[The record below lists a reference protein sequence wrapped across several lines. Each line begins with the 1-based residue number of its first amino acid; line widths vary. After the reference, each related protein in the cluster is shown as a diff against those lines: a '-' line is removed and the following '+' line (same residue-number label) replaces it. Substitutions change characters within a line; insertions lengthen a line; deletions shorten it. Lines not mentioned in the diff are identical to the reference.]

1 MDMKSEKKI
10 GVIGID
16 KGWSTG
22 KLLESIEN
30 RTGFRCLIEMQSIRF
45 DVGRGRVYHDDI
57 DLSDLD
63 ALVVKKIGSSYN
75 PYNLDRLEILRYLS
89 EQGVPIFS
97 KPENIKKA
105 IDRLSCTTTLRLG
118 NIPLPPTVIT
128 EDDTEAIEA
137 IKRFGVA
144 VLKPLY
150 TSKARGMMVVSAD
163 EAVEAVGKFHEAG
176 NSLYYIQKKL
186 NLPGRDLGLI
196 FLGGKY
202 LGTYAR
208 VANGDSWNTTIRAGG
223 KYQPYDPDDDI
234 IKLAQRAQALFDL
247 DFTSV
252 DVAETD
258 DGPVVFEVS
267 AFGGFRGLQES
278 RQINAADLYVDYVL
292 KEIAK

>member
-1 MDMKSEKKI
+1 MKSEKKI

-45 DVGRGRVYHDDI
+45 DVDRGRVYHEDI
-57 DLSDLD
+57 DMSDLD
-63 ALVVKKIGSSYN
+63 ALIVKKIGSSYN

-176 NSLYYIQKKL
+176 NTLYYIQKKL

>member
-45 DVGRGRVYHDDI
+45 DVDRGRVYHEDI
-57 DLSDLD
+57 DMSDLD
-63 ALVVKKIGSSYN
+63 ALIVKKIGSSYN

-176 NSLYYIQKKL
+176 NTLYYIQKKL

>member
-1 MDMKSEKKI
+1 MKSEKKI

-22 KLLESIEN
+22 KLLDAIES

-45 DVGRGRVYHDDI
+45 DVDRGRVYHKDT

-63 ALVVKKIGSSYN
+63 ALIVKKIGASYN

-89 EQGVPIFS
+89 EQGVPIVS
-97 KPENIKKA
+97 KPENIKRA

-118 NIPLPPTVIT
+118 DIPLPPTVIT
-128 EDDTEAIEA
+128 EDDTEAVEA
-137 IKRFGVA
+137 IKNFGVA

-150 TSKARGMMVVSAD
+150 TSKARGMMVVPAD

-223 KYQPYDPDDDI
+223 KYQPYDPADNI
-234 IKLAQRAQALFDL
+234 IKLAERAQALFGL

-278 RQINAADLYVDYVL
+278 REINAADLYVDYVL
-292 KEIAK
+292 KEIVK

>member
-22 KLLESIEN
+22 KLLESIGN

-45 DVGRGRVYHDDI
+45 DVDRGRVYHEDI
-57 DLSDLD
+57 DMSDLN
-63 ALVVKKIGSSYN
+63 ALIVKKIGSSYN